1 MSTAAHLTLRVAP
14 ESLATEL
21 GRVTP
26 DTAFGVIVTD
36 VSSDRYGDL
45 GAIAWTHRSLLSR
58 WCVGVVAV
66 SDDPDARARITD
78 AAGLVPFP
86 LTAVADPRD
95 AEGWI
100 AGQHAAG
107 VRGVRPANGGR
118 SVAATPWLDDYLLE
132 LVNPPADPIA
142 AALAASTRER
152 FGEDAGMNIGEDQG
166 RFLQLLVE
174 LTGAVEVVE
183 VGTFTGM
190 SALWIARA
198 LPETGRLT
206 CFEIDPECIELGRVA
221 WEAAGVDDRI
231 TVVIGPA
238 AEGLAALPHEPC
250 VDLAFV
256 DADKTG
262 YATYVD
268 ELLPRL
274 RPGGL
279 IAIDNTL
286 WGGAVVHP
294 GADDESTLALRSLN
308 RDLASR
314 ADLAVFTVPIADG
327 ITFVRRNGDRSRVI
341 RR

>member
-1 MSTAAHLTLRVAP
+1 MSPATPTTLRVAP
-14 ESLATEL
+14 ESLAHGL
-21 GRVTP
+21 GRVAP
-26 DTAFGVIVTD
+26 DTAFGVIVAD
-36 VSSDRYGDL
+36 VSSERMGDL
-45 GAIAWTHRSLLSR
+45 GGIAWSHRSLLSR

-66 SDDPDARARITD
+66 SDDPAAREQIVR

-86 LTAVADPRD
+86 LTALADPRD

-142 AALAASTRER
+142 ADLAARTRER

-174 LTGAVEVVE
+174 LSGAVDVVE

-190 SALWIARA
+190 SALWTARA

-206 CFEIDPECIELGRVA
+206 CFEIDPQCIELGRAA
-221 WEAAGVDDRI
+221 WRAAGVDDRI

-238 AEGLAALPHEPC
+238 ADGLAALPDEPSI
-250 VDLAFV
+250 DLAFV

-268 ELLPRL
+268 QLLPRL

-279 IAIDNTL
+279 IVIDNTL

-294 GADDESTLALRSLN
+294 GADDPSTLALRELN

-314 ADLAVFTVPIADG
+314 DGVAVFTVPIGDG
-327 ITFVRRNGDRSRVI
+327 ITIVRLAP
-341 RR
+341 